1 MWSVV
6 FPTGVQRNLIVQFAN
21 DTIDESPR
29 LKQALEANPVAA
41 PQLAY
46 RVLPGDH
53 TRPLLQT
60 VCSLFLSHFDCAAEP
75 PGCTLDLYAVLYVPV
90 IISTVDAAA
99 AQING

>member
-1 MWSVV
+1 M
-6 FPTGVQRNLIVQFAN
+6 TRNLLIQFQN

-29 LKQALEANPVAA
+29 LQEILQSNSTTA

-60 VCSLFLSHFDCAAEP
+60 VQHLS
-75 PGCTLDLYAVLYVPV
+75 TLAVIHPSTCPQSVLYIVSC
-90 IISTVDAAA
+90 I
-99 AQING
+99 Q

>member
-6 FPTGVQRNLIVQFAN
+6 LSTGVQRNLIVQFAN

-29 LKQALEANPVAA
+29 LKAALEVNPVAA

-53 TRPLLQT
+53 TRPLMQT
-60 VCSLFLSHFDCAAEP
+60 VCSIFLPRFDRAAEP
-75 PGCTLDLYAVLYVPV
+75 SVCMLILL
-90 IISTVDAAA
+90 
-99 AQING
+99 